1 MIWLSLKVSEYS
13 GMVSASYTLGTARL
27 SEFDLTSLQMLCHYP
42 SSAKFCILRYSHIRW
57 SERVQAWL
65 KRGCEGMPNEC
76 WAPRLCCW
84 APALGGGLWTA
95 ETWVSGETTLPIRSQ
110 FTPCYKENDNV
121 IQSVIVRWQLER
133 ISTQS
138 LSWNRMLKQPVYFS
152 VLMFRHA

>member
-42 SSAKFCILRYSHIRW
+42 SSAKFCILRYSHSRW
-57 SERVQAWL
+57 SERAQAWL
-65 KRGCEGMPNEC
+65 KRGCEGMPNAC

-95 ETWVSGETTLPIRSQ
+95 ETGVSGENTLPIWSQ
-110 FTPCYKENDNV
+110 FTPCYKENDKA
-121 IQSVIVRWQLER
+121 IQSAIVRWQWER

-138 LSWNRMLKQPVYFS
+138 LSWNRMSKQALYF
-152 VLMFRHA
+152 